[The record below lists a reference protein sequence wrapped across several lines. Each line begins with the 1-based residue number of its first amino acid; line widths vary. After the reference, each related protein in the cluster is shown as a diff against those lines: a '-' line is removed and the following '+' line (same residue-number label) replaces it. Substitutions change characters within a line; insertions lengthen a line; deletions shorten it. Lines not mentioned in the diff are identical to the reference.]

1 MTNTTNIVFQQ
12 ALETALEITEALG
25 TSLGNEIVLVRDLRG
40 RIRPVV
46 ATKKKKDWPELDK
59 YRADLS
65 TQLGAY
71 AFDAERSVLFR
82 DELTEPDVV
91 LSERRLLKQTNDL
104 SIYLLDRQIIGQDW
118 MRDTLQR
125 TTRNPRV
132 TFFGLKGG
140 VGRST
145 ALVNWAWH
153 LAEQGKKVL
162 VFDLDLESPGISSSL
177 LPPDHLPDY
186 GVVDWFVEDGVGQ
199 AQVVESELLA
209 RSPLSQGLDGE
220 ISVIPAYGSKTD
232 DYLPKL
238 ARCYAE
244 FSGDQ
249 PESWAERLHRFVERM
264 EQQHTPDVVI
274 LDSRA
279 GLHDIAAV
287 LATRMEAI
295 TLLFAIDTPQTW
307 KGYELLFKHWRGH
320 PHLTT
325 FRTNLQIIAGM
336 VPDTGRDA
344 YLEEFK
350 EHSWDVFRDNLYDA
364 TGPED
369 LDTFSFD
376 LDDESAPHAP
386 VPIFWHRALME
397 FDPAQGGIDRKTA
410 DETLSLFFEQ
420 ADRLL
425 DTTDQG

>member
-1 MTNTTNIVFQQ
+1 MCVM
-12 ALETALEITEALG
+12 
-25 TSLGNEIVLVRDLRG
+25 
-40 RIRPVV
+40 
-46 ATKKKKDWPELDK
+46 K
-59 YRADLS
+59 
-65 TQLGAY
+65 
-71 AFDAERSVLFR
+71 
-82 DELTEPDVV
+82 
-91 LSERRLLKQTNDL
+91 
-104 SIYLLDRQIIGQDW
+104 
-118 MRDTLQR
+118 
-125 TTRNPRV
+125 
-132 TFFGLKGG
+132 
-140 VGRST
+140 
-145 ALVNWAWH
+145 
-153 LAEQGKKVL
+153 
-162 VFDLDLESPGISSSL
+162 
-177 LPPDHLPDY
+177 
-186 GVVDWFVEDGVGQ
+186 
-199 AQVVESELLA
+199 
-209 RSPLSQGLDGE
+209 
-220 ISVIPAYGSKTD
+220 
-232 DYLPKL
+232 
-238 ARCYAE
+238 
-244 FSGDQ
+244 
-249 PESWAERLHRFVERM
+249 WAERLQRFVERM

-307 KGYELLFKHWRGH
+307 KGYELLFKHWRNH
-320 PHLTT
+320 PHLTI

-344 YLEEFK
+344 YLEGFK

-364 TGPED
+364 TGPDD

-410 DETLSLFFEQ
+410 DEALSLFFEQ